1 MVTRIELLEDVKK
14 IFAEIANVDDVLA
27 HVKKALDAGA
37 SPTDITKSM
46 SEGFE
51 EVGRRY
57 EEHEYFLSEVIM
69 ASTLA
74 TEVSSMLKP
83 LQSTPANLSAGKVV
97 IGTVKGDVHDL
108 GKNIV
113 STMLMSM
120 GYAVVDLGVDVPA
133 ERFIEAVE
141 AEKPDILALSCLM
154 SNTVNQIQVV
164 IDQLSSSGFRKKVKV
179 IIGGSPISQAFATS
193 VGADGYCEN
202 APKALELIKRL
213 LAK

>member
-1 MVTRIELLEDVKK
+1 MATRIELLEDVKK
-14 IFAEIANVDDVLA
+14 IFAEIANVDDTRA
-27 HVKKALDAGA
+27 YIKKALDAGA
-37 SPTDITKSM
+37 SPNDIRKSV
-46 SEGFE
+46 SEGLE

-57 EEHEYFLSEVIM
+57 EEHEYFLGELIM
-69 ASTLA
+69 AGTLA
-74 TEVSSMLKP
+74 NEVSSMLKP
-83 LQSTPANLSAGKVV
+83 LQSTQDNLSAGKVV

-113 STMLMSM
+113 STMLMSV

-141 AEKPDILALSCLM
+141 AEKPDILALSCFM

-164 IDQLSSSGFRKKVKV
+164 MDQLSASGLRKKVKV
-179 IIGGSPISQAFATS
+179 IVGGSPISQAFATS

-202 APKALELIKRL
+202 APKALELVKRL